1 MHHGRVLFRVFFG
14 AVALAP
20 FVLLLIAMITGR
32 AHVSSC
38 CAVDAGLKDEAV
50 RALPV
55 GLSEHAARRQHHTS
69 S

>member
-1 MHHGRVLFRVFFG
+1 MFRVLFG

-38 CAVDAGLKDEAV
+38 CAVDAGPKDAPV

-55 GLSEHAARRQHHTS
+55 EPSEHAARRQHHTS